1 MYYCCAQWALQDLDN
16 LRCDTTGNGHC
27 GDAMDFQGRPNG
39 PEHTT
44 AELTLKNMLI
54 YGQCF
59 DAKLGNY
66 AHGLQVTVRP
76 SASHCTTGNPVYVV
90 FQRDDSVSD
99 NIMPYGSGG
108 AMGCGELDVPHE

>member
-1 MYYCCAQWALQDLDN
+1 MDVTIYGSLMLPRVLVYGACVVSVGAYCPRVHYCAQWALQDLDN
-16 LRCDTTGNGHC
+16 LQCDTTGNGHC
-27 GDAMDFQGRPNG
+27 GDAVDFQGRPNG

-66 AHGLQVTVRP
+66 AHGLQVTVRTVQQETP
-76 SASHCTTGNPVYVV
+76 CC
-90 FQRDDSVSD
+90 R
-99 NIMPYGSGG
+99 MPEG
-108 AMGCGELDVPHE
+108 